1 MRRGEVETA
10 VSCEDGSQQYV
21 WPARRCGIR
30 SSYRFTALC
39 TDWRFS
45 LSEFR
50 QEKPMWIG
58 DFRLRQGK
66 AEYDVP
72 YLDALMISRSFRLI
86 ALYGVPTK
94 WLELFQQFNN
104 MMVYVDIRG
113 ISTDQDRLAL
123 R

>member
-1 MRRGEVETA
+1 
-10 VSCEDGSQQYV
+10 
-21 WPARRCGIR
+21 
-30 SSYRFTALC
+30 
-39 TDWRFS
+39 
-45 LSEFR
+45 
-50 QEKPMWIG
+50 MWIG

-86 ALYGVPTK
+86 ALCGVPTSGSC
-94 WLELFQQFNN
+94 FNN
-104 MMVYVDIRG
+104 MMVCVDIRG

>member
-1 MRRGEVETA
+1 
-10 VSCEDGSQQYV
+10 
-21 WPARRCGIR
+21 
-30 SSYRFTALC
+30 
-39 TDWRFS
+39 
-45 LSEFR
+45 
-50 QEKPMWIG
+50 MWIG